1 MPGAI
6 LKDIARLGWPVLVG
20 QLAVMLNGVV
30 DTVMAGR
37 LGAADLAAVGIG
49 SSIFFSIFVTMMG
62 VLIALTP
69 VVAQLHGAGRFA
81 EVGEEVR
88 QSLWLG
94 AALAAGALALIYAP
108 DAFLAFA
115 QPAPEVEAKVR
126 AYLRAL
132 AFGVPAMM
140 AFRVFYAFTT
150 AVSRPRIV
158 MLLNLGALALKVPLN
173 VVFIHG
179 LFGAPALGGPGCG
192 VASAVTSW
200 VIAAAALAVWLRD
213 PAYRPYGVFA
223 RWSRPRGREMLRL
236 AQIGLPI
243 GFNFLV
249 DVTSFTFMALFIARL
264 GAASSA
270 GHQVAANVTAVAY
283 MLPLAMSSATSVLVG
298 QAIGAGDA
306 ARARQTGLAG
316 IGSGFACGCAVAL
329 CVWLARDR
337 IAALYTE
344 DAQVAA
350 VAGTL
355 LAWVAA
361 YHLFDAASAVAVSA
375 LRGYKKTVVPM
386 LCNLGALW
394 GLGLG
399 GGYALAFGPLARL
412 GASGFWIGGV
422 AGVVAGAAMI
432 VAYFLAV
439 SRPAASTR

>member
-1 MPGAI
+1 MKAGI

-37 LGAADLAAVGIG
+37 LGAEDLAAVGIG
-49 SSIFFSIFVTMMG
+49 SSIFFSIFVTLMG

-69 VVAQLHGAGRFA
+69 VVAQLHGARRLA
-81 EVGEEVR
+81 EAGEEVR
-88 QSLWLG
+88 QGLWLG
-94 AALAAGALALIYAP
+94 AALAGGAFVLIYAP
-108 DAFLAFA
+108 DPLIAFA
-115 QPAPEVEAKVR
+115 GPDPAVGAKVR

-150 AVSRPRIV
+150 AVSRPRVV
-158 MLLNLGALALKVPLN
+158 MLLNLGSLALKIPLN
-173 VVFIHG
+173 YVFIHG
-179 LFGAPALGGPGCG
+179 ALGAPALGGPGCG
-192 VASAVTSW
+192 VASAIAAW

-223 RWSRPRGREMLRL
+223 KWSPPRWSEMRRL

-306 ARARQTGLAG
+306 ARARLTGIAG
-316 IGSGFACGCAVAL
+316 IGSGLACGCAVAL
-329 CVWLARDR
+329 AVWLARGS
-337 IAALYTE
+337 IARLYTE
-344 DAQVAA
+344 DAAVAA
-350 VAGTL
+350 LAATL
-355 LAWVAA
+355 LGWVAV
-361 YHLFDAASAVAVSA
+361 YHLFDAVSAVAVSA

-399 GGYALAFGPLARL
+399 GGYALAFGPVAQL
-412 GASGFWIGGV
+412 GAAGFWIGGV
-422 AGVVAGAAMI
+422 AGVLAGAAMI
-432 VAYFLAV
+432 VAYFLRV
-439 SRPAASTR
+439 SRA